1 MWKHIRNLIIIA
13 IILGAGAYFWLTRPD
28 QARLTEAQVSG
39 TQPNISDPRPEGI
52 PTVSIAEPVGW
63 AANELPKAAQGLTV
77 QRFADGLEHPR
88 SMLVL
93 PNGDVLV
100 AETRGPENKGGGFLG
115 WISKRMMA
123 KAGATGLSP
132 NRIMLLRDT
141 DGDGKADV
149 KQPYITQGLNSPYG
163 MALVGET
170 LYVANTDA
178 LVSFPY
184 KEGENTIATAP
195 TKIMNLPATA
205 PNRHWTKNLVA
216 SPDGKLLYVAVG
228 SNSNIA
234 EGGIE
239 NEAWR
244 AAVLEIDLATRKYR
258 IQSDGVRNPVGM
270 AFHPTSGELWMVV
283 NERDMLG
290 SDLVPDY
297 LARAEI
303 GTTYGWPYY
312 YWGGYEDP
320 RVVDEAPEDLR
331 QYMRRPDYALGAH
344 VSPLGLVFANNAKL
358 GGNWTNGAIIAE
370 HGSWNRVPMS
380 GYKVVFVKFDERGRP
395 VNQPPVDI
403 LTGFLASDGKT
414 TKGRPTDVKI
424 AGDGSVLVTDDT
436 AGIVWRIAASGAA
449 SGSTTAPTNPT
460 APTTAT
466 KQ

>member
-1 MWKHIRNLIIIA
+1 MWKHIRNLLIIA
-13 IILGAGAYFWLTRPD
+13 VILGVGAYFWLTRPD
-28 QARLTEAQVSG
+28 QARLSEAAVSG
-39 TQPNISDPRPEGI
+39 TRPNISEPRPEGI

-63 AANELPKAAQGLTV
+63 AANDVPKAAAGLAV
-77 QRFADGLEHPR
+77 QRFADGLDHPR

-93 PNGDVLV
+93 PNGDILV
-100 AETRGPENKGGGFLG
+100 AETRGPKMEGGGIKG
-115 WISKRMMA
+115 WFAKRFMT
-123 KAGATGLSP
+123 KAGSVGTSA
-132 NRIMLLRDT
+132 NRITLLRDT
-141 DGDGKADV
+141 NGDGKADV
-149 KQPYITQGLNSPYG
+149 KQPFITQGLNSPYG
-163 MALVGET
+163 MALVGDK

-178 LVSFPY
+178 LVTYPY
-184 KEGENTIATAP
+184 KEGDSAIAAAP
-195 TKIMNLPATA
+195 SKVMNLPATA
-205 PNRHWTKNLVA
+205 PNMHWTKNIIA
-216 SPDGKLLYVAVG
+216 SPDGKFLYVAVG

-244 AAVLEIDLATRKYR
+244 AAVLEVDLATRKYR

-331 QYMRRPDYALGAH
+331 QYMRKPDYALGPH
-344 VSPLGLVFANNAKL
+344 VAPLGLTFASKAKL
-358 GGNWTNGAIIAE
+358 GANWSNGAIVAL

-380 GYKVVFVKFDERGRP
+380 GYKVVFVKFDETGRP
-395 VNQPPVDI
+395 VNAPPVDI
-403 LTGFLASDGKT
+403 LSGFLAADGKT
-414 TKGRPTDVKI
+414 TKGRPTDVTI
-424 AGDGSVLVTDDT
+424 ANDGSVLVTDDT
-436 AGIVWRIAASGAA
+436 AGIVWRVAASGAA
-449 SGSTTAPTNPT
+449 APVQTAATP
-460 APTTAT
+460 AT